1 MHRQLIV
8 VGAGMGGLS
17 AAVTAA
23 NEGCDV
29 ILIEKN
35 DRVGGAAAYSGGQ
48 VWIGD
53 NHVARREGCE
63 PDTYR
68 EVFEYIRALAEVNPE
83 AFDEKLADE
92 WIRGAAEAAEY
103 FESTGVIAWTVIPDY
118 PDYYF
123 PNVNGSKSSGRYI
136 TGAPFAGSSLGEAR
150 ALLLDAPHFPSGITY
165 GEMFEWGGI
174 VSKTTW
180 NHDLIAKRRAGD
192 VMTFGQGIV
201 GHFLAAAIKRG
212 VSITSGTEVTELMVN
227 SNRDVEGVIAVNR
240 DGRRVQLNGPV
251 ILATGAHD
259 WDQREGCWNE
269 IPQGSGGSVAPRSL
283 SGDGLALVEPTGAAT
298 REIPAWAAPVLPGYL
313 TSLRAFDGDTGF
325 RGCYEHC
332 MPHSIIVNRF
342 GERFCDDSFH
352 PSIVRMGLAKNRSE
366 LRNVPMYMVW
376 DDNHRHRYG
385 LGVTP
390 PGGTYP
396 EDIVSSAPTLSE
408 LAIKL
413 SVNPS
418 EFEATVARFNY
429 HAQRGVDPDFGRGEN
444 YSVRRFRGDSN
455 HPISPNVA
463 PLDRAPFHG
472 LNLRLLNT
480 GIASRGILTAS
491 SGRVTR
497 PDDSVVAGLYAVG
510 ESATRL
516 AAGMGYNSGY
526 SLSRAMTYGRLSVY
540 DAMKRGL
547 VLPAGK
553 QVRYKTHKTGE

>member
-1 MHRQLIV
+1 MNRRRLIV
-8 VGAGMGGLS
+8 VGAGMGGL
-17 AAVTAA
+17 AAAITAA
-23 NEGCDV
+23 DEGCDV
-29 ILIEKN
+29 VLVEKN
-35 DRVGGAAAYSGGQ
+35 ERLGGAAAYSGGQ

-63 PDTYR
+63 PDTYE
-68 EVFEYIRALAEVNPE
+68 EVLEYIRTLAEVDPK
-83 AFDEKLADE
+83 AFDEALADE
-92 WIRGAAEAAEY
+92 WIRGASEAAEY
-103 FESTGVIAWTVIPDY
+103 FESTGVIEWTVIPEY

-123 PNVNGSKSSGRYI
+123 PTVRGSKSSGRYI

-150 ALLLDAPHFPSGITY
+150 GLLHNAPHFPSGITY
-165 GEMFEWGGI
+165 GEMFAWGGI

-180 NHDLIAKRRAGD
+180 DHELMAQRRADD
-192 VMTFGQGIV
+192 VMTFGQGIA
-201 GHFLAAAIKRG
+201 GHFLAAVVKRG
-212 VSITSGTEVTELMVN
+212 IRILSGTAVTELIVN
-227 SNRDVEGVIAVNR
+227 AERDVEGVVAIDR
-240 DGRRVQLNGPV
+240 DGRRIELHGPV

-259 WDQREGCWNE
+259 WDRREGRWNE
-269 IPQGSGGSVAPRSL
+269 IPEGSGGSVAPSTL

-298 REIPAWAAPVLPGYL
+298 RAIPAWAAPVLPGYL

-352 PSIVRMGLAKNRSE
+352 PSIVRMGLAGEGSE
-366 LRNVPMYMVW
+366 RRNVPMYMVW

-396 EDIVSSAPTLSE
+396 EDVVSSAPTLRE
-408 LAIKL
+408 LAAKL
-413 SVNPS
+413 NVDPAG
-418 EFEATVARFNY
+418 FEATVARFNEY
-429 HAQRGVDPDFGRGEN
+429 AARGEDPDFGRGQN
-444 YSVRRFRGDSN
+444 YSVRRFRGDGN

-472 LNLRLLNT
+472 MNLRLLNT
-480 GIASRGILTAS
+480 GIASKGIVTALA
-491 SGRVTR
+491 GRVKRT
-497 PDDSVVAGLYAVG
+497 DGSIVAGVYAVG

-526 SLSRAMTYGRLSVY
+526 SLSRAMTYGRLSVL
-540 DAMKRGL
+540 DAIRREPTL
-547 VLPAGK
+547 IVN
-553 QVRYKTHKTGE
+553 R